1 MAGNPATAAT
11 EGAELYQRHCAMC
24 HGAEGRGVAGVF
36 PPLAQADF
44 LHREREKSL
53 RAPLVGLSGEIVV
66 NGQTYRGGMPPVTL
80 DDAQIAA
87 VFGHVF
93 ASWGNQLTTPTREDI
108 AALRATTKFP
118 THAALLAA
126 MGAGQLPAA
135 PEGWELTVGAELTFS
150 PVRLAAHPDGERILI
165 LGETGDVWSCRAD
178 GSDLSRFLEATAY
191 LDPKLGRPSVLG
203 LTVDRNARL
212 YLVSNQRDETASPV
226 RNEVTIFRTA
236 AWSRDQPWS
245 RPTAWLRTS
254 YPWGVGPY
262 NHGVSHIAQGPD
274 GMLYVNS
281 GSRTDGGEAGT
292 SRNYAATGEDPRTAS
307 MWRLD
312 PNEETPA
319 IEIFARG
326 LRNNFGFCWDDHGH
340 LLATENGPDAD
351 TPEELNVIEG
361 GKHYGF
367 PFQFSDWTAK
377 PYPHTPDLPPGLVV
391 TKPLSN
397 LGPDA
402 GGNAN
407 GSSTFDP
414 HSCPS
419 GIVWIDRDWP
429 APLGGTFLTARFG
442 NLLQRKSDVGF
453 DVLQLQPDFAAG
465 TTTVKR
471 LLAPLGRPIDLLK
484 LPGHRVVV
492 AEYCRG
498 NTLAAGLG
506 SPGRLLLLAPKV
518 QATP

>member
-1 MAGNPATAAT
+1 
-11 EGAELYQRHCAMC
+11 
-24 HGAEGRGVAGVF
+24 VAGVF

-44 LHREREKSL
+44 LHRERETAL
-53 RAPLVGLSGEIVV
+53 RAPLVGLSGEIAV

-80 DDAQIAA
+80 DDEQLAA

-93 ASWGNQLTTPTREDI
+93 SSWGNQLKPPAREDI
-108 AALRATTKFP
+108 ATMRATTKFP
-118 THAALLAA
+118 TYAALLAA
-126 MGAGQLPAA
+126 MGVGQLASA
-135 PEGWELTVGAELTFS
+135 PDGWELSICAELTFS

-165 LGETGDVWSCRAD
+165 LAESGDVWMCRED
-178 GSDLSRFLEATAY
+178 GSELSRFLEGASY
-191 LDPKLGRPSVLG
+191 LDPKLGRPSALG
-203 LTVDRNARL
+203 LTVDRHARL
-212 YLVSNQRDETASPV
+212 YLVSNQRDETVSPT
-226 RNEVTIFRTA
+226 RNEVTIFRTT
-236 AWSRDQPWS
+236 AWGRNQDWS
-245 RPTAWLRTS
+245 KPAPWLRTS

-262 NHGVSHIAQGPD
+262 NHGVSHIGQGPD

-281 GSRTDGGEAGT
+281 GSRTDSGEAGT
-292 SRNYAATGEDPRTAS
+292 SPNYATTGEDRLTAS
-307 MWRLD
+307 IWRLN
-312 PNEETPA
+312 PVEEKPA

-326 LRNNFGFCWDDHGH
+326 LRNNFGFCWDDAGR

-351 TPEELNVIEG
+351 APEELNVIEA

-377 PYPHTPDLPPGLVV
+377 PYPHTPDAPPGLII
-391 TKPLSN
+391 TKPLRN

-407 GSSTFDP
+407 GLSTFDA

-419 GIVWIDRDWP
+419 GMIWIEPGWP

-442 NLLQRKSDVGF
+442 NLLQRKNDVGF
-453 DVLQLQPDFAAG
+453 DVLQLHPDLAAG

-471 LLAPLGRPIDLLK
+471 LLSPLGRPIDLLK
-484 LPGHRVVV
+484 LPGHRVVI

-498 NTLAAGLG
+498 NTLAAGIG
-506 SPGRLLLLAPKV
+506 TPGRLLLLSPKK
-518 QATP
+518 